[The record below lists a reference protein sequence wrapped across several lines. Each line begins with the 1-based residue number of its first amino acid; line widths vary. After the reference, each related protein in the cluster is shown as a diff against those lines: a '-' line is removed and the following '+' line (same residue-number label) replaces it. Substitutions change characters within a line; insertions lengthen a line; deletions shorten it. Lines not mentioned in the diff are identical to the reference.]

1 MSLIKCG
8 TDENG
13 SYIELKRPRGETP
26 LCFIDECGVVHDT
39 IRIYEYKAVRSKEIP
54 TDSRCVMCG
63 EIIPEGSMVCDRCR
77 EAVETE
83 IPLSNLNSYQRVQF
97 KQVGGSYTERGEFDL

>member
-13 SYIELKRPRGETP
+13 SYIELRKPRGETP
-26 LCFIDECGVVHDT
+26 QCFIDECGVVHDP
-39 IRIYEYKAVRSKEIP
+39 IRIYEYKAVRSKEIS

-63 EIIPEGSMVCDRCR
+63 AIIPEGSMVCKRCR
-77 EAVETE
+77 EAVEGFE
-83 IPLSNLNSYQRVQF
+83 
-97 KQVGGSYTERGEFDL
+97 

>member
-26 LCFIDECGVVHDT
+26 LCFIDECGVV
-39 IRIYEYKAVRSKEIP
+39 RSKEIP

-77 EAVETE
+77 EAVEGFE
-83 IPLSNLNSYQRVQF
+83 
-97 KQVGGSYTERGEFDL
+97 

>member
-39 IRIYEYKAVRSKEIP
+39 IRIYPMRRKTPCFSYGECQEYKAVRSKEIP

-63 EIIPEGSMVCDRCR
+63 EIIPEGSMVCYRCR
-77 EAVETE
+77 EAVEGFE
-83 IPLSNLNSYQRVQF
+83 
-97 KQVGGSYTERGEFDL
+97 

>member
-1 MSLIKCG
+1 MRNL
-8 TDENG
+8 
-13 SYIELKRPRGETP
+13 LKRTKRVEMRA

-77 EAVETE
+77 EAVEGFE
-83 IPLSNLNSYQRVQF
+83 
-97 KQVGGSYTERGEFDL
+97 

>member
-8 TDENG
+8 IDENG

-39 IRIYEYKAVRSKEIP
+39 IRIYEYKAVRSKEIS

-77 EAVETE
+77 EAVEGFE
-83 IPLSNLNSYQRVQF
+83 
-97 KQVGGSYTERGEFDL
+97 

>member
-54 TDSRCVMCG
+54 THYTSA
-63 EIIPEGSMVCDRCR
+63 ICR
-77 EAVETE
+77 
-83 IPLSNLNSYQRVQF
+83 
-97 KQVGGSYTERGEFDL
+97 DLFTPYR

>member
-26 LCFIDECGVVHDT
+26 LCFIDE
-39 IRIYEYKAVRSKEIP
+39 YKAVRSKEIS

-63 EIIPEGSMVCDRCR
+63 EIIPDGSMVCDRCR
-77 EAVETE
+77 EAVEGFE
-83 IPLSNLNSYQRVQF
+83 
-97 KQVGGSYTERGEFDL
+97 

>member
-13 SYIELKRPRGETP
+13 SYIELRKPRGETP

-39 IRIYEYKAVRSKEIP
+39 IRIYEYKAVR
-54 TDSRCVMCG
+54 TGAVVDNRCVMGG
-63 EIIPEGSMVCDRCR
+63 ELIPEGSMVCKRCR
-77 EAVETE
+77 EAVEGIE
-83 IPLSNLNSYQRVQF
+83 
-97 KQVGGSYTERGEFDL
+97 

>member
-13 SYIELKRPRGETP
+13 YYIELKRPRGETP

-39 IRIYEYKAVRSKEIP
+39 IRIYGYKAVRSKEIP

-77 EAVETE
+77 EAVEGFE
-83 IPLSNLNSYQRVQF
+83 
-97 KQVGGSYTERGEFDL
+97 

>member
-39 IRIYEYKAVRSKEIP
+39 IRIYEYKAVRSKEIS

-63 EIIPEGSMVCDRCR
+63 EIIPDRKSTR
-77 EAVETE
+77 
-83 IPLSNLNSYQRVQF
+83 LNSSHNRE
-97 KQVGGSYTERGEFDL
+97 SRMPSSA

>member
-13 SYIELKRPRGETP
+13 SYIELRKPRGETP
-26 LCFIDECGVVHDT
+26 PCFIDECGVVHDT
-39 IRIYEYKAVRSKEIP
+39 IRIYEYKAVRSKEIS

-63 EIIPEGSMVCDRCR
+63 EIIP
-77 EAVETE
+77 
-83 IPLSNLNSYQRVQF
+83 
-97 KQVGGSYTERGEFDL
+97 